1 MPSKAEREQ
10 SKVDAVQTQEARSSR
25 IGDILNLVLV
35 GKDIYDL
42 VLAELRVL
50 SGDATEQDLIA
61 AKRRK
66 AGLDSRLDELRAKF
80 RRDTENEKP
89 VDTA

>member
-10 SKVDAVQTQEARSSR
+10 AKVVAVQTQEARSSR

-66 AGLDSRLDELRAKF
+66 AGLDVRLDELRAKF

>member
-66 AGLDSRLDELRAKF
+66 AGLDVRLDELRAKF

>member
-10 SKVDAVQTQEARSSR
+10 AKVDAVQIQEARSSR
-25 IGDILNLVLV
+25 ISDILNLVLV

-66 AGLDSRLDELRAKF
+66 AGLDGRLEEIRAKF
-80 RRDTENEKP
+80 RQDTEQ
-89 VDTA
+89 TT

>member
-10 SKVDAVQTQEARSSR
+10 AKVDAVQTQEARSSR

-66 AGLDSRLDELRAKF
+66 AGLDGRLDEIRAKF
-80 RRDTENEKP
+80 RQDTENEKP